1 MNPINWTLSLPEIV
15 LAVSVLVLLVCG
27 VLPKRDTSFAVTMGG
42 VGALLVTAALVLGQA
57 AGSSVLGTVITSA
70 GYTTAF
76 LVAVTFSALA
86 IIPATRHTV
95 RPAATVQEVG
105 V

>member
-1 MNPINWTLSLPEIV
+1 MNVSSWAIRNPIPV
-15 LAVSVLVLLVCG
+15 LMM
-27 VLPKRDTSFAVTMGG
+27 FI
-42 VGALLVTAALVLGQA
+42 ALVLGQA